1 MQNMEQQKNSDNR
14 VLADAELDAIS
25 GGNWLGDIGRW
36 IVRRFQGP
44 GDLRPATRRPD

>member
-1 MQNMEQQKNSDNR
+1 MQNMDQRNVEIGE
-14 VLADAELDAIS
+14 LTDAELEAIN